1 MISIIVTVYNLEK
14 YISDCLESIRK
25 QTLTNFEVIIIN
37 DGSTDNSEK
46 IINEF
51 ICGDERFKLFNT
63 ENKGVSEARNT
74 ALELSSGEY
83 ILFVDGDDMI
93 TEDCLSTC
101 MRSIRDNDIIVFN
114 YKKLD
119 AAGVASNTRYNASSL
134 KNRNIDTLCIEAIE
148 LEPNPWG
155 KFYKSSIFMNIKY
168 PKGLLY
174 EDYAIFYKL
183 FKGRKVDFI
192 DDELY
197 VYRIRNGSIMRS
209 FDRRRIDDKKIILT
223 ELYNDLR
230 DQEADEIKKAYI
242 NSYLFHFV
250 FVTFN
255 VICNSSKAPLRDGK
269 ALKSAIN
276 KKYFTYSN
284 ILSSGSLNS
293 TAKVFLVLIKFSVPI
308 SFMVKKL
315 FSWVKK

>member
-25 QTLTNFEVIIIN
+25 QTFTNFEVIIVN

-46 IINEF
+46 KINKF
-51 ICGDERFKLFNT
+51 ISDDERFKLFNT
-63 ENKGVSEARNT
+63 ENKGVSEARNM

-83 ILFVDGDDMI
+83 IIFVDGDDMI

-101 MRSIRDNDIIVFN
+101 MSSIMDNDIIVFN

-119 AAGVASNTRYNASSL
+119 CTGIARNTRYKASSL
-134 KNRNIDTLCIEAIE
+134 KNRSIETLCIEAIE

-155 KFYKSSIFMNIKY
+155 KFYKSSIFTNIKY

-174 EDYAIFYKL
+174 EDYAILYQL
-183 FKGRKVDFI
+183 FKGRKVNFI

-197 VYRIRNGSIMRS
+197 IYRLREGSIMRS
-209 FDRRRIDDKKIILT
+209 FDRQRIDDKKTIL
-223 ELYNDLR
+223 NDLKKKI
-230 DQEADEIKKAYI
+230 EGSENISIEKAYV
-242 NSYLFHFV
+242 NSYLYHFV

-255 VICNSSKAPLRDGK
+255 VIFNSSEHPLIDGRV
-269 ALKSAIN
+269 LKKSIDN
-276 KKYFTYSN
+276 KIFTYANVCSSES
-284 ILSSGSLNS
+284 LSISS
-293 TAKVFLVLIKFSVPI
+293 KVFLVLTRSSIIISYFSKKF
-308 SFMVKKL
+308 FL
-315 FSWVKK
+315 WVKK